1 MKTCISIIIT
11 VIGILISLPVH
22 SEDRT
27 SHYVSKFEFLLNHNL
42 LFCDGVDNDSI
53 ILWEETL
60 EPVLKERKDYVL
72 LFRIRQL
79 ASYAYAMRGDVNTA
93 VDYSSQMYEEA
104 KAMNF
109 EIGIVLAYGAIADA
123 YLNSNLP
130 QEAMESYEQAYH
142 LIQRIPNT
150 GDIQANML
158 PRYISTL
165 LQADRIDEAIVC
177 LQQLDNLKEVVSPQ
191 LLAFTLPLAYANFE
205 IKTNQLEQA
214 DIHLKE
220 ARDIASGTHFDYYHD
235 LLQQAQAAYYEKK
248 GEYRKALTLYEDLE
262 QKTQKYAAV
271 QSIQYALARARLL
284 DLTGNINEAC
294 LIYQQVYALQDSLCA
309 KSYARQINEMRVQYD
324 ADQIEIDNQ
333 TERNRLLLGSIIGI
347 LCLLGLVVFV
357 ALRIRKQNKELLD
370 SQKRLEVAKTNAE
383 NAIRTKSMFL
393 SNMSHEIRTPLNALS
408 GFSSILTEEHI
419 DNETRRQ
426 CNDIIQQNSE
436 LLLKL
441 INDVIDLSNLEL
453 GKLEFTIEKC
463 DAISI
468 CRNVIDTVERVKQ
481 TSTAVIFKTELSSL
495 ELQSDSSRLQQVLIN
510 LLINAT
516 KFTQQG
522 TITLEVTQESDQMA
536 LFSVTDTGFG
546 IPIEKQGAIF
556 NRFEK
561 LNEGAQGTGLGLSI
575 CQLIIERLGGKI
587 WIDPSYTG
595 GARFLFTH
603 PVGNKPEATK
613 EDLA

>member
-1 MKTCISIIIT
+1 MKIYVSIIIT

-22 SEDRT
+22 AEDRADY
-27 SHYVSKFEFLLNHNL
+27 YVSRFEFLLNHNL

-53 ILWEETL
+53 ILWEEKL
-60 EPVLKERKDYVL
+60 NPVLMERKNDVL

-79 ASYAYAMRGDVNTA
+79 TSYAYAMRGDVNTA
-93 VDYSSQMYEEA
+93 LDFSRQMYDDA

-109 EIGIVLAYGAIADA
+109 ETGIVLAYGAIAEA
-123 YLNSNLP
+123 YLNSNMP

-142 LIQRIPNT
+142 LIQRVPNT
-150 GDIQANML
+150 WDIQANML
-158 PRYISTL
+158 PKYISTL

-177 LQQLDNLKEVVSPQ
+177 LRQLDDLAEVVSPE
-191 LLAFTLPLAYANFE
+191 LLEFTLPLSYANFE

-214 DIHLKE
+214 NIHLKQ
-220 ARDIASGTHFDYYHD
+220 AREIADSANFAYYHY
-235 LLQQAQAAYYEKK
+235 LLEQAQAAYFEKK
-248 GEYRKALTLYEDLE
+248 GEYKQALALYEDLE
-262 QKTQKYAAV
+262 QKTPQFAAA
-271 QSIQYALARARLL
+271 QSIQHALARARLL
-284 DLTGNINEAC
+284 DLTGNIDEAC
-294 LIYQQVYALQDSLCA
+294 LIYQRVYAMQDSLCA
-309 KSYARQINEMRVQYD
+309 KSYARQINEMRVHYD

-333 TERNRLLLGSIIGI
+333 TERNRLLFGSIIGF
-347 LCLLGLVVFV
+347 LCLFGLVVFV
-357 ALRIRKQNKELLD
+357 ALRIRKQNKELLY
-370 SQKRLEVAKTNAE
+370 SQKQLEVAKTNAE

-453 GKLEFTIEKC
+453 GKLEFTFEKC

-481 TSTAVIFKTELSSL
+481 TSTAVVFKTELSAL
-495 ELQSDSSRLQQVLIN
+495 ELFSDSSRLQQVLIN

-522 TITLEVTQESDQMA
+522 TITLEVTQESDNTA

-587 WIDPSYTG
+587 WIDPNYTG

-603 PVGNKPEATK
+603 PVGNSPEARK
-613 EDLA
+613 EDLT